1 MVFGGNVRNRPP
13 ACCVAYQGGLNDSPR
28 PSPLCG
34 PRIGRISILAAS
46 PTGVVVLRETEK
58 AKS

>member
-28 PSPLCG
+28 PSPPLRPTHRPDIHFG
-34 PRIGRISILAAS
+34 GLANRSCRAS
-46 PTGVVVLRETEK
+46 RD
-58 AKS
+58 